1 MATGY
6 QRLQAALQELAAVP
20 QADIPELPPLAREFD
35 PRRAD
40 AGDLVRF
47 IPERGQPF
55 RNLLNR
61 LAAEMGVPTRRM
73 WRERERELIVGE
85 EAWQASVA
93 ASERIFLD
101 GVQGAMQ
108 YAMTDIDREQ
118 LVGIAKKFEEGL
130 TAARSQNPELR
141 EFGAA
146 LMADAQAQLAP
157 WLEDIETRR
166 EALID
171 GELRHL
177 ETLYR
182 DGEKDLGIAEQ
193 VRDAAVLRLGQF
205 AAKWN
210 TVDFDDPNLTERQR
224 KALALDEIGYMA
236 QSPDLLSG
244 LLRGAQSIAG
254 VTAGAALAASS
265 PYARAALAL
274 VSGLAAGASNI
285 RDLADDFTAAELR
298 DIIEASY
305 NETIQQTNFRIG
317 AQIER
322 LNDLERRRAELSQL
336 PMIRRRDTGV
346 APATEAAP
354 FPSMREGGER
364 GPQPPAE
371 LPPPGTPEGNRALLE
386 SGNVGDIFREAGRQ
400 FRESFFEDM
409 RRLFNTRP

>member
-20 QADIPELPPLAREFD
+20 QAEIPELPPLAREFD

-93 ASERIFLD
+93 ASERIFND

-118 LVGIAKKFEEGL
+118 LVGITKKFEEGL

-141 EFGAA
+141 EFGAK

-210 TVDFDDPNLTERQR
+210 TVDFDDPDLTERQR

-236 QSPDLLSG
+236 QSPDLVSG
-244 LLRGAQSIAG
+244 LLRGLQSLSG
-254 VTAGAALAASS
+254 VAAGAAVMAQHPAAK
-265 PYARAALAL
+265 AALLLA
-274 VSGLAAGASNI
+274 SGLAAGASNI

-336 PMIRRRDTGV
+336 PMIRRRDTGA

-354 FPSMREGGER
+354 FPSMRET
-364 GPQPPAE
+364 P
-371 LPPPGTPEGNRALLE
+371 LPGTPEGDR
-386 SGNVGDIFREAGRQ
+386 
-400 FRESFFEDM
+400 
-409 RRLFNTRP
+409 RRLKDADAVRFPNAPRNAPWAQALRDWVREVTER